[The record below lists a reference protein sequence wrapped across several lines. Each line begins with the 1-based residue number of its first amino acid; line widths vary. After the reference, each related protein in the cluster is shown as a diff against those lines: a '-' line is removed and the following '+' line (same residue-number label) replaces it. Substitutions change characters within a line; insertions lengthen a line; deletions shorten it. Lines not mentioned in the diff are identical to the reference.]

1 MLEVKTII
9 DKEELKTENHVEN
22 MLVTFDE
29 IGNEKLT
36 HHREYKRIN
45 HHDFKYHIKVANPQK
60 ISRKVMVRIWLGW
73 MDKEYLMVEMDIFV
87 TELKSKEVEIIERK
101 SVQSSATMKI
111 QTTEEMYEHITNS
124 NSQNIITNYCIVVR
138 IKNNLKRHD
147 QSSGCGLPHNL
158 LLPR

>member
-1 MLEVKTII
+1 
-9 DKEELKTENHVEN
+9 
-22 MLVTFDE
+22 
-29 IGNEKLT
+29 
-36 HHREYKRIN
+36 
-45 HHDFKYHIKVANPQK
+45 
-60 ISRKVMVRIWLGW
+60 
-73 MDKEYLMVEMDIFV
+73 MDKEYLMVEMDRFV

-147 QSSGCGLPHNL
+147 LSSGCGLPHNL
-158 LLPR
+158 LVPR